1 MNSSR
6 FRWSEPFVVFSFLMV
21 LKINLAWFVIFGA
34 ANVIPFLVVS
44 IPSVWVLFGLIEW
57 LAVKR
62 KLLFYMLANLITTS
76 IYFAAIM
83 YYKYYGVIV
92 NYKALQQAKQVVQVK
107 ASVFD
112 LMHPH
117 YLLIYLDIVILLG
130 VFLWSKKSRT
140 WGKTQSPIARKG
152 IPVILSVSLLTCLMT
167 VWTNR
172 GIANEL
178 KQAEQM
184 GILNYQVYTV
194 FANMRKEEPIPVD
207 LDTIRELKNIE
218 WKEDEDRVYWK
229 AAEDKHLIV
238 VQLESFQNFLI
249 DLTVNGQE
257 VTPVLNRLVEQSL
270 YFPKVYQQVGQGNT
284 SDSEYMSNTSF
295 YIPAG
300 GAASEVIGHKEIPSL
315 PKLLKGKG
323 YRSATF
329 HTNSVNFWNRM
340 EMYPA
345 LGFDQYYDRE
355 FFGDEDP
362 IAFAASDEVL
372 YNKAA
377 AEIADLVRE
386 GDRLYAQVIS
396 MSNHHPFELPEDKH
410 RIEIPDKYK
419 ETLVGN
425 YLQAAS
431 YADYALGLFIDRL
444 EEEAVRSQ
452 SVIVMYG
459 DHMGLPIYSLD
470 GPEREYMEELLGK
483 PYEYVDMLNIP
494 LLIYAPEIVEP
505 GVVDHL
511 GGHVDIMPTIAN
523 LMGVSLKDHIHFGQ
537 DLINYTSNLLPERYY
552 LPSGSYISDDF
563 IFIPGVGV
571 EDGEIYPL
579 AGYEETASVQER
591 DYERALRLLEL
602 SDSYL
607 QQLPDRDRGEQADE

>member
-21 LKINLAWFVIFGA
+21 LKINLAWFVIFGE

-167 VWTNR
+167 VWSNR

-249 DLTVNGQE
+249 GLTVNGQE

-315 PKLLKGKG
+315 PKLLKEKG

-419 ETLVGN
+419 ETLIGN

-537 DLINYTSNLLPERYY
+537 DLINYSSNLLPERYY
-552 LPSGSYISDDF
+552 LPSGSYISDDI

-571 EDGEIYPL
+571 EDGEVYPL

>member
-167 VWTNR
+167 VWSNR

-249 DLTVNGQE
+249 GLTVNGQE

-315 PKLLKGKG
+315 PKLLKEKG

-396 MSNHHPFELPEDKH
+396 MSNHHPFQLPEDKH

-419 ETLVGN
+419 ETLIGN

-537 DLINYTSNLLPERYY
+537 DLINYSSNLLPERYY
-552 LPSGSYISDDF
+552 LPSGSYISDDI

-571 EDGEIYPL
+571 EDGEVYPL

-607 QQLPDRDRGEQADE
+607 QQLPDRDRGERAD